1 MVKSTKQQTIFNIGI
16 MIICVIAF
24 LNVLAPAFIKKPKS
38 DTPFDQ
44 VVQKTLEGI
53 DMTNYPSQDVQSVR
67 RFFQLDPQH
76 FDQIAFYRTNDAMSA
91 DELLIV
97 QFSDPKSADQF
108 KDCVEKR
115 IQDQIN
121 VYSGYAP
128 EQENIMKNAI
138 VDIYQNYALYV
149 SGPQADQIEQNF
161 INAL

>member
-53 DMTNYPSQDVQSVR
+53 DMTNYPSQDIQSVR

-76 FDQIAFYRTNDAMSA
+76 FDQIGFYRTNDAMSA

-108 KDCVEKR
+108 KNSVEKR
-115 IQDQIN
+115 IQDQID

-128 EQENIMKNAI
+128 EQEDTMKKAI

-149 SGPQADQIEQNF
+149 SGPQADRIEQNF